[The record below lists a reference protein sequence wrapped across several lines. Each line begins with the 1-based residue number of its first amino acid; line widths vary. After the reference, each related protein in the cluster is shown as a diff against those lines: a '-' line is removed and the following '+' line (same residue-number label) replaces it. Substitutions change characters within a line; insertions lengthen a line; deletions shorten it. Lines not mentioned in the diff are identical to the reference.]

1 MAAGPPPLT
10 NMEESQKE
18 LEASRKSGA
27 ALISVG
33 INVFLALFKVLL
45 AILSGSLAILADAY
59 HSGSDIFVSLLVYLG
74 VKIPKKGTVRVRI
87 ENIVSVTIS
96 LFILYAAYTVFVTA
110 IKGQQIE
117 IKFLPIAIIGT
128 FLSITVSYFLA
139 RYKIYVGEATNSP
152 SLIADGQHSRA
163 DMYSSI
169 VVLVALIGYLIGVQI
184 DRFAAMIVAI
194 FIAFTGIE
202 ILYGGIKALVSGK
215 AVKFILPEYGRIP
228 ALCKLRSFG
237 ERIVSKKWL
246 ILRIG
251 ITCILLGYLL
261 TGLYIVKPGEQ
272 AIIRRFGKITAYK
285 TASGIYYHLPYP
297 FEKIKKISTA
307 SIRRVEVGFRTR
319 KQIVKEPEA
328 YVWEIRHIIGR
339 YEKRY
344 EESLML
350 TGDHNVVDMSTVVQY
365 RIKDMVKY
373 LFKTDSPTTLLRAAT
388 ESVIRRIVAE
398 EKVDI
403 LLSKDRAPLEVK
415 IKSALQDLLDKY
427 DMGIEVVNVGI
438 QELHPP
444 IEVVPA
450 FRAVAAACEDKERYI
465 NEAESYYNKVIS
477 RARADAER
485 IIREAEA
492 YKIAS
497 INRAHGEAKRFRN
510 LLTRYKE
517 APSVTTTRYYLETM
531 ERTLPKVNKF
541 IFTPG
546 APGGILDLRSYIGGA
561 LESILKGRVE

>member
-1 MAAGPPPLT
+1 
-10 NMEESQKE
+10 
-18 LEASRKSGA
+18 
-27 ALISVG
+27 
-33 INVFLALFKVLL
+33 
-45 AILSGSLAILADAY
+45 
-59 HSGSDIFVSLLVYLG
+59 
-74 VKIPKKGTVRVRI
+74 
-87 ENIVSVTIS
+87 
-96 LFILYAAYTVFVTA
+96 
-110 IKGQQIE
+110 
-117 IKFLPIAIIGT
+117 
-128 FLSITVSYFLA
+128 
-139 RYKIYVGEATNSP
+139 
-152 SLIADGQHSRA
+152 
-163 DMYSSI
+163 
-169 VVLVALIGYLIGVQI
+169 
-184 DRFAAMIVAI
+184 
-194 FIAFTGIE
+194 
-202 ILYGGIKALVSGK
+202 
-215 AVKFILPEYGRIP
+215 
-228 ALCKLRSFG
+228 
-237 ERIVSKKWL
+237 
-246 ILRIG
+246 
-251 ITCILLGYLL
+251 
-261 TGLYIVKPGEQ
+261 
-272 AIIRRFGKITAYK
+272 
-285 TASGIYYHLPYP
+285 
-297 FEKIKKISTA
+297 
-307 SIRRVEVGFRTR
+307 
-319 KQIVKEPEA
+319 
-328 YVWEIRHIIGR
+328 
-339 YEKRY
+339 
-344 EESLML
+344 ML

-388 ESVIRRIVAE
+388 ESVIRRTVSE

-403 LLSKDRAPLEVK
+403 LLSEDRAPLEMK

-427 DMGIEVVNVGI
+427 DIGIEVMNVGI

-492 YKIAS
+492 YKMAS
-497 INRAHGEAKRFRN
+497 INRARGEAKWFRN